1 MTGQDTATSGD
12 ERAGAA
18 QERLVLVSQH
28 ALVRVLTL
36 HRPTALNAVDDA
48 LATALGDAVAD
59 GEADPGTRALVLTG
73 AGRAFCAGMDLKAFA
88 RGESAMSRT
97 RPERGFAG
105 LVGHLVTKPV
115 IAAVN
120 GPAIGLGTEL
130 VLAADLAVIDPGARL
145 ALPEV
150 ARGLLAS
157 AGGVMRLAQQVPLK
171 VALEKLLTG
180 DPLSA
185 EEAAAWGLVNAV
197 SAPGAALEEA
207 IDLGT
212 RIAAN
217 APLAVRTTKQLV
229 HATVH
234 EDSWGLPAWRRI
246 REAQHQV
253 FSSYDAAEGAA
264 AFAEKRDPVWRGE

>member
-1 MTGQDTATSGD
+1 MTRDTPTSGD
-12 ERAGAA
+12 DRAGAA
-18 QERLVLVSQH
+18 QERLVLVAQH
-28 ALVRVLTL
+28 ELVRVLTL
-36 HRPTALNAVDDA
+36 HRPAALNAVDDD
-48 LATALGDAVAD
+48 LATALGDAVA
-59 GEADPGTRALVLTG
+59 GAEADPGTRALVLTG

-120 GPAIGLGTEL
+120 GPAIGLGAEL

-150 ARGLLAS
+150 TRGLLAS

-180 DPLSA
+180 APLSA

-207 IDLGT
+207 IDLGS

-217 APLAVRTTKQLV
+217 APLAVRATKQLV
-229 HATVH
+229 HETVH
-234 EDSWGLPAWRRI
+234 EDSWGRPAWQRI
-246 REAQHQV
+246 HEAQHRV
-253 FSSYDAAEGAA
+253 FSSHDAAEGAA